1 MRAGDT
7 FTIVNH
13 GKTSFDAECFSA
25 LYLPIVERDAFAL
38 YQLLRNARTG
48 KISHF
53 LESLNLGIS
62 PFIEALDKLSA
73 LDLVRVF
80 DNHPDLYFEL
90 VSPLSYENFLAD
102 EFYKRLLI
110 SRIGEA
116 RVAELSQVETPLG
129 QNISRKFHEVYAVN
143 FDRSFDQ
150 VVKSEKF
157 DIGAF
162 KALMTRQELHFADE
176 NQDILTLYSL
186 AEKFALNWY
195 ELFKIVEQTANA
207 DKSLNLTASMRQLS
221 AKTQPIPTLSTFP
234 KAFQDLIIASKSAQ
248 PADFLRQI
256 KQQAGGFVS
265 NDELKLLTTLS
276 KQNLPTEVQNV
287 LIHYILIQQKNPT
300 LTSNFVNTVA
310 NDWLRQ
316 KIGTAEAAILRILER
331 NQLAQEKTKA
341 KAPAAKLV
349 KKAPKWSNENYVERT
364 SSAEQAEFERYKQ
377 QRKKH
382 QEDN

>member
-234 KAFQDLIIASKSAQ
+234 KAFQDLIIGSKSAQ

>member
-162 KALMTRQELHFADE
+162 KALMTRQELHFTDE